1 MYRDFLLRHVGEDE
15 AKVKAKGRTM
25 YRRLSI
31 ASVTFVFAIA
41 LTAYKASSPAA
52 SKEAPKPAQAFGTL
66 GITRTAPTAPAVT
79 AAPAVRMAQARPVGG
94 PPTLKKFR
102 VLLPFKV
109 GITFFPISMANELGY
124 LKDEGIDLD
133 LQVANGSSAVVQQVA
148 AGNAEIGVILAPN
161 TLLGFSEGV
170 KYKAFYDFLTK
181 NSFDVKVI
189 ESSPISRP
197 ADLKG
202 KRIGT
207 IDLTRGDLP
216 LLRAELQRAGLNP
229 QRDVQMVALGFNMA
243 LHAQALKDGRVDA
256 LNISWNNTV
265 GVESVGVKLKCITC
279 DEDFQL
285 ASETTVAPDGIFQQ
299 DRRYIIGFGRAM
311 AKATLFAET
320 NPDAAI
326 AIMKRVAP
334 QEQTDPAFTK
344 TFFAA
349 ALGVMKPRQPGK
361 YGLHDIGGWER
372 LQDFMTA
379 PVEGQPTGLRTKV
392 DVSQLVTNELVEEF
406 NKFDVEAVRKQAME
420 YRP

>member
-1 MYRDFLLRHVGEDE
+1 MH
-15 AKVKAKGRTM
+15 
-25 YRRLSI
+25 RRRSI
-31 ASVTFVFAIA
+31 AFVIFALAIA
-41 LTAYKASSPAA
+41 LTAYTASSPAA
-52 SKEAPKPAQAFGTL
+52 SKEPPKPVQALGTL
-66 GITRTAPTAPAVT
+66 GITRAAPTAPAVT
-79 AAPAVRMAQARPVGG
+79 VEPAVRMAQARSVGG
-94 PPTLKKFR
+94 PPPLKKFR

-109 GITFFPISMANELGY
+109 GITFFPISVANELGY

-181 NSFDVKVI
+181 NTFDVKVI
-189 ESSPISRP
+189 DSSPINRP
-197 ADLKG
+197 GDLKG

-265 GVESVGVKLKCITC
+265 GVEAVGVRLKCITC
-279 DEDFQL
+279 DEEFQL

-326 AIMKRVAP
+326 AIMKKVAP

-361 YGLHDIGGWER
+361 YGLQDIGGWER

-379 PVEGQPTGLRTKV
+379 PVEGQPTGLQTKM
-392 DVSQLVTNELVEEF
+392 DVNQLVTNELVEEF
-406 NKFDVEAVRKQAME
+406 NKFDVEVVRKQAME

>member
-1 MYRDFLLRHVGEDE
+1 MRS
-15 AKVKAKGRTM
+15 
-25 YRRLSI
+25 RLSI
-31 ASVTFVFAIA
+31 VSATFALAIA
-41 LTAYKASSPAA
+41 LTAYEASAPAA
-52 SKEAPKPAQAFGTL
+52 SKEAPKPAQALTTL
-66 GITRTAPTAPAVT
+66 GITRAAPAAPAVT
-79 AAPAVRMAQARPVGG
+79 AEPAVRIAQARSVGG
-94 PPTLKKFR
+94 PPPLKKFR

-109 GITFFPISMANELGY
+109 GITFFPISVANELGY

-181 NSFDVKVI
+181 NTFDVKVI
-189 ESSPISRP
+189 DSSPINGP

-265 GVESVGVKLKCITC
+265 GVEAVGLRLKCITC
-279 DEDFQL
+279 DQEFQL
-285 ASETTVAPDGIFQQ
+285 ASETTVTPDGIFQQ

-326 AIMKRVAP
+326 AIMKKVAP
-334 QEQTDPAFTK
+334 QEHTDPAFTK

-349 ALGVMKPRQPGK
+349 ALEIMKPRPAGK
-361 YGLHDIGGWER
+361 YALYAIGGWER
-372 LQDFMTA
+372 LQDFIAA
-379 PVEGQPTGLRTKV
+379 PEESQPTGLQTKV
-392 DVSQLVTNELVEEF
+392 DVRQLVTNELVEEF
-406 NKFDVEAVRKQAME
+406 NKFDAEAVRKQAME

>member
-1 MYRDFLLRHVGEDE
+1 MHWRF
-15 AKVKAKGRTM
+15 
-25 YRRLSI
+25 SI
-31 ASVTFVFAIA
+31 ASVTFALAIA

-52 SKEAPKPAQAFGTL
+52 SKEPPKFVQAFSALGT
-66 GITRTAPTAPAVT
+66 TQAAPTAPAVT
-79 AAPAVRMAQARPVGG
+79 AEPAIRVAQAQSVGG
-94 PPTLKKFR
+94 PPPLKKFR

-109 GITFFPISMANELGY
+109 GITFFPISVANELGY

-181 NSFDVKVI
+181 NTFDVKVI

-265 GVESVGVKLKCITC
+265 GVESAGVKLKCVTC
-279 DEDFQL
+279 DEEFQL

-299 DRRYIIGFGRAM
+299 DRRYLIGFGRAM

-326 AIMKRVAP
+326 AIMKKVAP

-349 ALGVMKPRQPGK
+349 ALGVMKPRQAGK

-406 NKFDVEAVRKQAME
+406 NKFDAEAVRKQAME

>member
-1 MYRDFLLRHVGEDE
+1 MH
-15 AKVKAKGRTM
+15 
-25 YRRLSI
+25 RRVSI
-31 ASVTFVFAIA
+31 ASVTFALALA
-41 LTAYKASSPAA
+41 LTLYEASSPAA
-52 SKEAPKPAQAFGTL
+52 SKEAPKPAQSFSTL
-66 GITRTAPTAPAVT
+66 GLTSAAPTV
-79 AAPAVRMAQARPVGG
+79 PAVRAAAKTPAVRIAQAPSPGI
-94 PPTLKKFR
+94 PAPLKKFR

-109 GITFFPISMANELGY
+109 GITFFPISVANELGY

-170 KYKAFYDFLTK
+170 NYKAFYDFLTK

-202 KRIGT
+202 KKIGT

-229 QRDVQMVALGFNMA
+229 QRDVQVVALGFNMA

-256 LNISWNNTV
+256 LNISWNNSV
-265 GVESVGVKLKCITC
+265 GVEAAGVKLKCITC
-279 DEDFQL
+279 DEEFQL

-326 AIMKRVAP
+326 AIMKKVAP
-334 QEQTDPAFTK
+334 QEQTDAAFTK
-344 TFFAA
+344 IFFAA
-349 ALGVMKPRQPGK
+349 ALDIMKPRQPGK
-361 YGLHDIGGWER
+361 YGLQDIGGWER
-372 LQDFMTA
+372 LQDFITA
-379 PVEGQPTGLRTKV
+379 PVEGQPTGLQTKV
-392 DVSQLVTNELVEEF
+392 DVKRLVTNELVEEF
-406 NKFDVEAVRKQAME
+406 NKFDVEAVRKRAME

>member
-1 MYRDFLLRHVGEDE
+1 MH
-15 AKVKAKGRTM
+15 
-25 YRRLSI
+25 RRVSI
-31 ASVTFVFAIA
+31 ASVTFAVAIA
-41 LTAYKASSPAA
+41 LTVYKASSPAA
-52 SKEAPKPAQAFGTL
+52 SKEVPKPAQSFSTL
-66 GITRTAPTAPAVT
+66 GITSAAPTV
-79 AAPAVRMAQARPVGG
+79 PAVRAAAKTPAVRIAQAPSSGI
-94 PPTLKKFR
+94 PAPLKKFR

-109 GITFFPISMANELGY
+109 GITFFPISVANELGY

-170 KYKAFYDFLTK
+170 NYKAFYDFLTK

-229 QRDVQMVALGFNMA
+229 QRDVQVVALGFNMS

-256 LNISWNNTV
+256 LNISWNNSV
-265 GVESVGVKLKCITC
+265 GVEAVGVKLKCITC
-279 DEDFQL
+279 DQEFQL
-285 ASETTVAPDGIFQQ
+285 ASETTVTPDGIFQQ

-326 AIMKRVAP
+326 AIMKKVAP
-334 QEQTDPAFTK
+334 QEQTDAAFTK
-344 TFFAA
+344 IFFAA
-349 ALGVMKPRQPGK
+349 ALDIMKPRQPGK
-361 YGLHDIGGWER
+361 YGLQDIGGWER
-372 LQDFMTA
+372 LQDFMATQ
-379 PVEGQPTGLRTKV
+379 VEGQPTGLQSKV
-392 DVSQLVTNELVEEF
+392 DVRRLVTNELVEEF
-406 NKFDVEAVRKQAME
+406 NKFDVEAVRKRAME

>member
-1 MYRDFLLRHVGEDE
+1 
-15 AKVKAKGRTM
+15 
-25 YRRLSI
+25 
-31 ASVTFVFAIA
+31 VTFALAVA

-52 SKEAPKPAQAFGTL
+52 SKEAPKPARAFSAL
-66 GITRTAPTAPAVT
+66 GIAGAAPTAPAVT
-79 AAPAVRMAQARPVGG
+79 AAPKTQAIRMAQARSAGS
-94 PPTLKKFR
+94 PPPLKKFR

-109 GITFFPISMANELGY
+109 GITFFPISVANELGY
-124 LKDEGIDLD
+124 LRDEGINLD

-161 TLLGFSEGV
+161 TLLGFSEGL

-189 ESSPISRP
+189 ESSPINRP

-202 KRIGT
+202 KRIST

-229 QRDVQMVALGFNMA
+229 QRDVQVVALGFNMS

-256 LNISWNNTV
+256 LNISWNN
-265 GVESVGVKLKCITC
+265 SVGVQSAGVRLKCITC
-279 DEDFQL
+279 DEEFQL
-285 ASETTVAPDGIFQQ
+285 ASETTVVPDGIFEQ

-326 AIMKRVAP
+326 AIMKKVAP

-349 ALGVMKPRQPGK
+349 ALDVMKPRQPGK
-361 YGLHDIGGWER
+361 YGLHGIGGWER
-372 LQDFMTA
+372 LQNFMTA
-379 PVEGQPTGLRTKV
+379 PVEGQPTGLGTKV
-392 DVSQLVTNELVEEF
+392 DVNQLVTNELVEEF
-406 NKFDVEAVRKQAME
+406 NKFDVEAVRKQAMQ